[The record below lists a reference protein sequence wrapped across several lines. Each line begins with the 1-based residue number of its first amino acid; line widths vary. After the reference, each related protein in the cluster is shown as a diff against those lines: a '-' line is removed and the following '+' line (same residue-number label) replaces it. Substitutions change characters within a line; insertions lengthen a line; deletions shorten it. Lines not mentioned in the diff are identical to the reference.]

1 MKKTARLIYSMLAL
15 ALAASGFAVLSPDGT
30 GAAVPEPGTILLMG
44 AGLAG
49 LGYLGWRRNR
59 KK

>member
-1 MKKTARLIYSMLAL
+1 MKKIAWLIYSLL
-15 ALAASGFAVLSPDGT
+15 ALAATGFAQGVTDSDF
-30 GAAVPEPGTILLMG
+30 ASVPEPGTILLMG